1 MDINCFYTNKQF
13 ISIDE
18 PSNKN
23 GLKHIE
29 RTQFMKYKLI
39 AVDLDGTLYNDQL
52 KITSDTLNTMIKAQ
66 EMGIRIALASGR
78 PLPGLF
84 HARDLLKLNEHHGML
99 VAYNGGKVVDTTTNE
114 VLYDKYIPDDLA
126 MELLEHL
133 KDYPVNPI
141 IDDGKV
147 LYVTDKNGYRV
158 KEEALNDSMEYVEV
172 PSLTEHLDFHLN
184 KILTAVDPQKTYDV
198 LETIGMPF
206 RDQVTF
212 VRTAPYYIEAIPVGT
227 SKASGLSNVC
237 KGLGIDPS
245 EVIAFGDAENDLEMI
260 QFAGHGVAMGN
271 ACDALK
277 DAADEVTLTN
287 NEDGIAHTLNHLLGC
302 R

>member
-1 MDINCFYTNKQF
+1 
-13 ISIDE
+13 
-18 PSNKN
+18 
-23 GLKHIE
+23 
-29 RTQFMKYKLI
+29 MKYKLI

-198 LETIGMPF
+198 LETIGMPLEI
-206 RDQVTF
+206 R
-212 VRTAPYYIEAIPVGT
+212 
-227 SKASGLSNVC
+227 SLLSVLLLIIL
-237 KGLGIDPS
+237 KQFLWVPAKLLVFPMYAKVLALIHLRS
-245 EVIAFGDAENDLEMI
+245 LLLVMQKMI
-260 QFAGHGVAMGN
+260 W
-271 ACDALK
+271 K
-277 DAADEVTLTN
+277 
-287 NEDGIAHTLNHLLGC
+287 
-302 R
+302 

>member
-1 MDINCFYTNKQF
+1 
-13 ISIDE
+13 
-18 PSNKN
+18 
-23 GLKHIE
+23 
-29 RTQFMKYKLI
+29 MKYKLI

-126 MELLEHL
+126 IELLEHL

-245 EVIAFGDAENDLEMI
+245 EVIAFGDAENDLDSLSEKCDKVI
-260 QFAGHGVAMGN
+260 KAGETYESFG
-271 ACDALK
+271 
-277 DAADEVTLTN
+277 
-287 NEDGIAHTLNHLLGC
+287 GISDDMKGSVKFIIKTDSISK
-302 R
+302 

>member
-1 MDINCFYTNKQF
+1 
-13 ISIDE
+13 
-18 PSNKN
+18 
-23 GLKHIE
+23 
-29 RTQFMKYKLI
+29 MKYKLI

-172 PSLTEHLDFHLN
+172 PSLTECHLEIRSLLSVLLLIILKQFLWVPAKLLVFPMYAKVLALIHLRS
-184 KILTAVDPQKTYDV
+184 LLLVMQK
-198 LETIGMPF
+198 
-206 RDQVTF
+206 
-212 VRTAPYYIEAIPVGT
+212 
-227 SKASGLSNVC
+227 
-237 KGLGIDPS
+237 
-245 EVIAFGDAENDLEMI
+245 MI
-260 QFAGHGVAMGN
+260 W
-271 ACDALK
+271 K
-277 DAADEVTLTN
+277 
-287 NEDGIAHTLNHLLGC
+287 
-302 R
+302 

>member
-1 MDINCFYTNKQF
+1 
-13 ISIDE
+13 
-18 PSNKN
+18 
-23 GLKHIE
+23 
-29 RTQFMKYKLI
+29 MKYKLI
-39 AVDLDGTLYNDQL
+39 AVDLDGTLYNDQI
-52 KITSDTLNTMIKAQ
+52 KITPDTLTAMIKAQ

-84 HARDLLKLNEHHGML
+84 HARDLLNLNEHHGML
-99 VAYNGGKVVDTTTNE
+99 VAYNGGKIVDTTTNE

-126 MELLEHL
+126 IELLEHF
-133 KDYPVNPI
+133 KDYPVTPI

-158 KEEALNDSMEYVEV
+158 KEEAFNDSMEYVEV

-184 KILTAVDPQKTYDV
+184 KILTAVDPSKTYDV
-198 LETIGMPF
+198 LEVIGMPF

-227 SKASGLSNVC
+227 SKASGLSKVC
-237 KGLGIDPS
+237 KDLGIDPS
-245 EVIAFGDAENDLEMI
+245 EVIAFGDAENDLEMV

-271 ACDALK
+271 ACDTLK
-277 DAADEVTLTN
+277 NAADEVTLTN
-287 NEDGIAHTLNHLLGC
+287 NEDGIAHVLNRLLFN
-302 R
+302 

>member
-1 MDINCFYTNKQF
+1 M
-13 ISIDE
+13 
-18 PSNKN
+18 
-23 GLKHIE
+23 
-29 RTQFMKYKLI
+29 
-39 AVDLDGTLYNDQL
+39 
-52 KITSDTLNTMIKAQ
+52 
-66 EMGIRIALASGR
+66 
-78 PLPGLF
+78 
-84 HARDLLKLNEHHGML
+84 
-99 VAYNGGKVVDTTTNE
+99 
-114 VLYDKYIPDDLA
+114 
-126 MELLEHL
+126 

-237 KGLGIDPS
+237 KGLGIDSS

-287 NEDGIAHTLNHLLGC
+287 NEDGIAHALNHLLGC

>member
-1 MDINCFYTNKQF
+1 
-13 ISIDE
+13 
-18 PSNKN
+18 
-23 GLKHIE
+23 
-29 RTQFMKYKLI
+29 MKYKLI

-237 KGLGIDPS
+237 KGLGIDSS

-271 ACDALK
+271 SCDALK

>member
-1 MDINCFYTNKQF
+1 
-13 ISIDE
+13 
-18 PSNKN
+18 
-23 GLKHIE
+23 
-29 RTQFMKYKLI
+29 MKYKLI

-184 KILTAVDPQKTYDV
+184 KILTAVDPQKTY
-198 LETIGMPF
+198 
-206 RDQVTF
+206 
-212 VRTAPYYIEAIPVGT
+212 
-227 SKASGLSNVC
+227 
-237 KGLGIDPS
+237 

>member
-1 MDINCFYTNKQF
+1 
-13 ISIDE
+13 
-18 PSNKN
+18 
-23 GLKHIE
+23 
-29 RTQFMKYKLI
+29 MKYKLI

-184 KILTAVDPQKTYDV
+184 KILTAVDLQQSAYRQPCPASRAGCPARRANRPCAANPPPTNHAPANRGLKLRQANPSHRPTKANRLHCRDAARARYGRPRGLPSQPIHRDAAPANRAVAGNRPPYAQANRPRPSPQP
-198 LETIGMPF
+198 G
-206 RDQVTF
+206 
-212 VRTAPYYIEAIPVGT
+212 
-227 SKASGLSNVC
+227 
-237 KGLGIDPS
+237 
-245 EVIAFGDAENDLEMI
+245 
-260 QFAGHGVAMGN
+260 AGHS
-271 ACDALK
+271 
-277 DAADEVTLTN
+277 
-287 NEDGIAHTLNHLLGC
+287 

>member
-1 MDINCFYTNKQF
+1 
-13 ISIDE
+13 
-18 PSNKN
+18 
-23 GLKHIE
+23 
-29 RTQFMKYKLI
+29 MKYKLI

-52 KITSDTLNTMIKAQ
+52 KITSDTLNAIIEAQ

-198 LETIGMPF
+198 LETIGIPF
-206 RDQVTF
+206 RDQVT
-212 VRTAPYYIEAIPVGT
+212 
-227 SKASGLSNVC
+227 SGLSNVC
-237 KGLGIDPS
+237 KGLGIDSS

-271 ACDALK
+271 ACNALK